1 MMGSFFQDIRYALRT
16 LSQKPG
22 FTIIAVLT
30 LALGIGATTAMFSV
44 VDAVLLRPLPF
55 PSQQQ
60 LVHANGRFSRSDDAG
75 VSPPDF
81 VDYRARAQTL
91 KQFAAI
97 GYFDG
102 IANITGGAQ
111 PEQVSSQIVS
121 WNFFRTLGISPLVG
135 RDFVADDEKEIEPTV
150 AILGNGIWKRDFGAD
165 PGIVG
170 RKVTIDGQL
179 ITVVGVLPVDVPSV
193 SLAEIWQ
200 PLPLENPSMNIR
212 RSHFL
217 VVIARMNPG
226 ITLSQAR
233 AELDTIA
240 GNIEAEHPDT
250 NKTWALL
257 VMPLTNYIVGGTQ
270 KPLLLLLG
278 AVILLLLIGCA
289 NIANLLLARASG
301 RRKEIAIRAALGA
314 GRWRIARQMLTESL
328 VLSIAG
334 GALGI
339 FSAVWG
345 VAALAALAPSSLPR
359 VNEIQVDWTVL
370 AFAAGVSLLTGV
382 LFGLA
387 PAIQFSR
394 GDVSQVMK
402 EGFGGSSRA
411 ARHRTGNLLV
421 IGEVALSVGLLLG
434 GALLFN
440 SFWRLIHVD
449 PGFRSDHVIATTL
462 HMSNSARP
470 RTQKVAFYHQLE
482 DRLESLPGAEGAGA
496 ISELPLSGEY
506 NDNSFKVEGRVY
518 PPAGFDNAD
527 LRRTTPGFLN
537 ALRVPLISG
546 RWLDITDTANA
557 PGTVVVNQE
566 FAKRFFGGKN
576 PLGRHLQLSGDP
588 MKTREIVGIVGT
600 IKHGS
605 LDESPRAAMYVSI
618 DQLTPPDMTVVVRS
632 SGNPAQ
638 LSAALR
644 DAVFS
649 LDPNQAI
656 STIRSMDDVVSGSV
670 AQPRFAS
677 QILGLF
683 AVLALLL
690 AAVGLYGLI
699 AYTVS
704 QRTHEIGIRMALG
717 AEPRDVLK
725 LVIGQGLK
733 LALAGTAIG
742 IVGAL
747 ALTRLMQGLL
757 FQVSP
762 TDPITFI
769 SVTGLLTIVAL
780 AASYLPA
787 RRAMR
792 VDPMIAL
799 RYE

>member
-1 MMGSFFQDIRYALRT
+1 MGSFFQDIRYALRT

-22 FTIIAVLT
+22 FAIIAVLT

-55 PSQQQ
+55 PAQQQ
-60 LVHANGRFSRSDDAG
+60 LLHANGRYLHSESAG

-81 VDYRARAQTL
+81 VDYRAGAKSFQ
-91 KQFAAI
+91 QFAAI

-102 IANITGGAQ
+102 VENISGGEQ
-111 PEQVSSQIVS
+111 PQQVRSQIVS

-135 RDFVADDEKEIEPTV
+135 RDFVTDDEKEMEPTV
-150 AILGNGIWKRDFGAD
+150 AILGNGIWKRVFGAD

-170 RKVTIDGQL
+170 KKVTLDGQL
-179 ITVVGVLPVDVPSV
+179 ITIVGVLPVDVPSV

-200 PLPLENPSMNIR
+200 PLPMENSGMNIR
-212 RSHFL
+212 RAHFL
-217 VVIARMNPG
+217 VVVARMNPG
-226 ITLSQAR
+226 ITINQAKT
-233 AELDTIA
+233 ELDSIA
-240 GNIEAEHPDT
+240 GNIAAEHPDT
-250 NKTWALL
+250 NNGWSLRVT
-257 VMPLTNYIVGGTQ
+257 PLTNYIVGGTQ
-270 KPLLLLLG
+270 KALLLLLG
-278 AVILLLLIGCA
+278 AVVIMLLIGCA
-289 NIANLLLARASG
+289 NVANLLLARASG

-314 GRWRIARQMLTESL
+314 GRWRIARQLLTESL

-339 FSAVWG
+339 FAAVWG
-345 VAALAALAPSSLPR
+345 VAGLAALAPSNLPR

-370 AFAAGVSLLTGV
+370 TFAAAVSLLTGI

-394 GDVSQVMK
+394 GDASRVMK
-402 EGFGGSSRA
+402 EGFGGSSRI

-449 PGFRSDHVIATTL
+449 PGFRPDHVIATTL

-482 DRLESLPGAEGAGA
+482 ERLKSLPGAEGAGA
-496 ISELPLSGEY
+496 ISELPLSGES
-506 NDNSFKVEGRVY
+506 NDSSFKIDGRVY
-518 PPAGFDNAD
+518 PVGGFDDAD

-546 RWLDITDTANA
+546 RWLDVTDKADA
-557 PGTVVVNQE
+557 PATVVVNQE
-566 FAKRFFGGKN
+566 FVKEFSGGKN
-576 PLGRHLQLSGDP
+576 PLGLRLKLLGDP
-588 MKTREIVGIVGT
+588 SKTREIVGVVGT
-600 IKHGS
+600 IKHDS
-605 LDESPRAAMYVSI
+605 LGESPRAAMYVSI
-618 DQLTPPDMTVVVRS
+618 DQLAPPDMTVVVRS

-644 DAVFS
+644 DTVFS

-656 STIRSMDDVVSGSV
+656 STIRSMDEIVSGSV

-683 AVLALLL
+683 AILALLL

-733 LALAGTAIG
+733 LALAGAAIG

-747 ALTRLMQGLL
+747 ALTRLMNGLL

-762 TDPITFI
+762 TDPVTFVG
-769 SVTGLLTIVAL
+769 VTVLLTIVAL

>member
-16 LSQKPG
+16 LAQKPS
-22 FTIIAVLT
+22 FTIIAILT

-55 PSQQQ
+55 PVQQE
-60 LVHANGRFSRSDDAG
+60 LIHANGKFSHSEGAE

-81 VDYRARAQTL
+81 ADYRANAKNFQ
-91 KQFAAI
+91 QFAAI
-97 GYFDG
+97 GYQDG
-102 IANITGGAQ
+102 TSNITGGAQ
-111 PEQVSSQIVS
+111 PEQVRSQIVS
-121 WNFFRTLGISPLVG
+121 WNFFQTLGISPLLG
-135 RDFVADDEKEIEPTV
+135 RNFVAGDEKEMEPAV

-165 PGIVG
+165 AGIVG
-170 RKVTIDGQL
+170 RKVTLDGQL
-179 ITVVGVLPVDVPSV
+179 VTIVGVLPVDVPSI

-200 PLPLENPSMNIR
+200 PLPMENPGMNVR
-212 RSHFL
+212 RSRFL
-217 VVIARMNPG
+217 AVIARMNRG
-226 ITLSQAR
+226 ITVNQAK

-240 GNIEAEHPDT
+240 GNIAAEHPDVD
-250 NKTWALL
+250 KTWALR
-257 VMPLTNYIVGGTQ
+257 VTPLTDFIVGGTQ
-270 KPLLLLLG
+270 KALLLLLG

-289 NIANLLLARASG
+289 NVANLLLARASG

-328 VLSIAG
+328 VLSISG

-339 FSAVWG
+339 FTAVWG
-345 VAALAALAPSSLPR
+345 VAALSALAPASLPR
-359 VNEIQVDWTVL
+359 VNEIQVNFTVL
-370 AFAAGVSLLTGV
+370 AFAASISLLTGI

-394 GDVSQVMK
+394 GEAQQVLK
-402 EGFGGSSRA
+402 EGFGGSSRTS
-411 ARHRTGNLLV
+411 RHKTGNLLV
-421 IGEVALSVGLLLG
+421 VGEVALSVGLLLG

-482 DRLESLPGAEGAGA
+482 ERLKSLPGVEGAGA
-496 ISELPLSGEY
+496 ISVLPLSGEF
-506 NDNSFKVEGRVY
+506 NDNIFKVEGRVY
-518 PPAGFDNAD
+518 PPEAFDFAD
-527 LRRTTPGFLN
+527 LGRSTPGFLN
-537 ALRVPLISG
+537 AMRVPLISG
-546 RWLDITDTANA
+546 RWLDATDTADA

-566 FAKRFFGGKN
+566 FVRRFFGGRN
-576 PLGRHLQLSGDP
+576 PVGQHLQLSGDP
-588 MKTREIVGIVGT
+588 AKTREIVGVVGT

-605 LDESPRAAMYVSI
+605 LAESPRSAMYVSI
-618 DQLTPPDMTVVVRS
+618 DQLAPPDMTIVVRS
-632 SGNPAQ
+632 SGNSAQ

-644 DAVFS
+644 DAVLS

-717 AEPRDVLK
+717 AEPRDVLR

-733 LALAGTAIG
+733 LALAGAAIG

-757 FQVSP
+757 FEVSA
-762 TDPITFI
+762 TDPVTFI
-769 SVTGLLTIVAL
+769 GVTALLTIVAL
-780 AASYLPA
+780 TASYLPA

>member
-1 MMGSFFQDIRYALRT
+1 MGSFFQDIRYAFRT
-16 LSQKPG
+16 LAQKPG
-22 FTIIAVLT
+22 FTLIAILT

-55 PSQQQ
+55 PAQQE
-60 LVHANGRFSRSDDAG
+60 LIHANGRFSGSNDAG
-75 VSPPDF
+75 ISPPDF

-121 WNFFRTLGISPLVG
+121 WNFFRTLGISPQLG
-135 RDFVADDEKEIEPTV
+135 RDFVADDENEIEPAV

-170 RKVTIDGQL
+170 RKVALDGQL

-193 SLAEIWQ
+193 SLAQIWL
-200 PLPLENPSMNIR
+200 PLPLANSAMNIR

-226 ITLSQAR
+226 ITLNQAK

-240 GNIEAEHPDT
+240 GNIAAEHPDT

-270 KPLLLLLG
+270 KALLLLLG

-289 NIANLLLARASG
+289 NVANLLLARASG

-339 FSAVWG
+339 LSAVWG
-345 VAALAALAPSSLPR
+345 VAGLAALAPSSLPR

-370 AFAAGVSLLTGV
+370 AFAAAVSLLTGI

-394 GDVSQVMK
+394 GDAAQVMK

-449 PGFRSDHVIATTL
+449 PGFRPDHVISTTL
-462 HMSNSARP
+462 HMSNSARK
-470 RTQKVAFYHQLE
+470 RTEKVAFYHQLE
-482 DRLESLPGAEGAGA
+482 ERLKSLPGAEGAGA
-496 ISELPLSGEY
+496 ISELPLGGDF
-506 NDNSFKVEGRVY
+506 NDNTFKVEGRVY
-518 PPAGFDNAD
+518 PVGGFDDAD
-527 LRRTTPGFLN
+527 LRRTTPGFLS

-546 RWLDITDTANA
+546 RWLDVTDTADA
-557 PGTVVVNQE
+557 PATVVVNQE
-566 FAKRFFGGKN
+566 FVKRFFDGKN
-576 PLGRHLQLSGDP
+576 PIGRRVQLSGDP
-588 MKTREIVGIVGT
+588 AKTREIVGIVGT

-605 LDESPRAAMYVSI
+605 LAESPRAAMYVSI
-618 DQLTPPDMTVVVRS
+618 DQLPPPDMTVVVRS

-638 LSAALR
+638 LSGALR
-644 DAVFS
+644 DTVHS

-717 AEPRDVLK
+717 AAPRDVLK

-733 LALAGTAIG
+733 LALAGAAIG

-762 TDPITFI
+762 TDPVTFI
-769 SVTGLLTIVAL
+769 GVTALLTIVAL

>member
-1 MMGSFFQDIRYALRT
+1 LT
-16 LSQKPG
+16 QKPG

-55 PSQQQ
+55 PAQQQ
-60 LVHANGRFSRSDDAG
+60 LLHANGRFAQSESAG

-81 VDYRARAQTL
+81 ADYRANARTL
-91 KQFAAI
+91 NQFAAI

-102 IANITGGAQ
+102 VENISGGERPQ
-111 PEQVSSQIVS
+111 QVRSQIVS
-121 WNFFRTLGISPLVG
+121 WNFFQTLGIRPLLG
-135 RDFVADDEKEIEPTV
+135 RDFVSDDENEMEPTV
-150 AILGNGIWKRDFGAD
+150 AILGNGIWKRNFGAD

-170 RKVTIDGQL
+170 RKVTLDGQL
-179 ITVVGVLPVDVPSV
+179 VTIVGVLPVDVPSV

-200 PLPLENPSMNIR
+200 PLPMENPGMNVR

-217 VVIARMNPG
+217 VVIARMNSG
-226 ITLSQAR
+226 ITINQAK
-233 AELDTIA
+233 AELDAIA
-240 GNIEAEHPDT
+240 GNIAAEHPDT
-250 NKTWALL
+250 NNGWSLRVT
-257 VMPLTNYIVGGTQ
+257 PLTNYIVGGTQ
-270 KPLLLLLG
+270 KDLLLLLG
-278 AVILLLLIGCA
+278 AVVIMLLIGCA
-289 NIANLLLARASG
+289 NVANLLLARASG

-314 GRWRIARQMLTESL
+314 SRFRIARQMLTESL

-334 GALGI
+334 GTLGI
-339 FSAVWG
+339 LFAVWG
-345 VAALAALAPSSLPR
+345 VAGLAALAPASLPR

-370 AFAAGVSLLTGV
+370 VFAAAISLLTGI

-394 GDVSQVMK
+394 GNAQQVLK
-402 EGFGGSSRA
+402 EGFGGSSRT

-449 PGFRSDHVIATTL
+449 PGFRPDHVIATTL

-470 RTQKVAFYHQLE
+470 RVQKVAFYHQLE
-482 DRLESLPGAEGAGA
+482 EKLKSLPGVEGAGA
-496 ISELPLSGEY
+496 ISELPLGGEF
-506 NDNSFKVEGRVY
+506 NDSSFHVEGRVY
-518 PPAGFDNAD
+518 PPGGFDDAD
-527 LRRTTPGFLN
+527 LRRTTTGFLN
-537 ALRVPLISG
+537 ALRMPLISG
-546 RWLDITDTANA
+546 RWLDATDTANA
-557 PGTVVVNQE
+557 PATVVVNQE
-566 FAKRFFGGKN
+566 FVKLFSGGKN
-576 PLGRHLQLSGDP
+576 PIGQHLQLSGDP
-588 MKTREIVGIVGT
+588 TKTREIVGVVGT

-618 DQLTPPDMTVVVRS
+618 DQLAPPDMTVVLRS

-644 DAVFS
+644 DTVSS

-699 AYTVS
+699 AYTVT

-733 LALAGTAIG
+733 LALAGAAIG

-762 TDPITFI
+762 TDPVTFI
-769 SVTGLLTIVAL
+769 GVTVLLTVVAL
-780 AASYLPA
+780 AASYIPA